1 MPTDDGQQLHR
12 LEATQREEEA
22 PPPPA
27 PGSGSGTSG
36 SSSGSSPGSG
46 QTQRSNEMEDESD
59 DSGDADP
66 GEVRTK
72 RKAEEQL
79 VSDDTTLEDFRKE
92 VVKRSTQKG
101 AEESPKKGQG
111 MDEGSGKEEE
121 RSEKMP
127 RAGEEARGSASRVMY
142 HIRRFAKSEE
152 PEAHGD
158 DYVDLEETKLFLEES
173 KELQEKWKDKVC
185 LAQKRTLRL
194 LGFTNTKTDLRSW
207 KQRTWNRVGAKS
219 EKTEV
224 ERLLG
229 MGVLRKR
236 MGTWPQ
242 DLTENHRSS

>member
-1 MPTDDGQQLHR
+1 MMGNSCTGWKPLKGKKKRRRRQLQAADQVPQVR
-12 LEATQREEEA
+12 RVEVRRG
-22 PPPPA
+22 
-27 PGSGSGTSG
+27 PGKS
-36 SSSGSSPGSG
+36 
-46 QTQRSNEMEDESD
+46 QRSNEMEDESD